1 MNRDYGMDDGVR
13 RLRRLGWVLTG
24 LMLLGVVL
32 ALAWKIAQV
41 SERRAMESTRERLA
55 TSLSNLAAEQLA
67 KDQALEPAWR
77 RTNPFVLLRWQAD
90 DYCGELAA
98 GEEPQAGCWYWLPTR
113 AWVLYRLRFGDGRT
127 KEQGELRAYRLLA
140 VPGEMPKGSQ
150 STGDAFALE
159 LEAVPRAEL
168 SASGWLSH

>member
-13 RLRRLGWVLTG
+13 LLRRLGWILTG

-41 SERRAMESTRERLA
+41 SERRAMESTREHLA
-55 TSLSNLAAEQLA
+55 ASLSSLTAEQMA
-67 KDQALEPAWR
+67 KDRVLEPAWR
-77 RTNPFVLLRWQAD
+77 RTNPFVLLRWQPD

-98 GEEPQAGCWYWLPTR
+98 GDEPQAGCWHWLPAR
-113 AWVLYRLRFGDGRT
+113 AWVLYRLRFDDG
-127 KEQGELRAYRLLA
+127 GEVRAYRLLA
-140 VPGEMPKGSQ
+140 VPGPMAKGSQ
-150 STGDAFALE
+150 LAGSGFALE

-168 SASGWLSH
+168 SAAGW